1 MDNQEERIVQRA
13 CKLLAC
19 YICLLCICA
28 PFSQPNRHTSQQPD
42 EKTQRHLQLNDL
54 IFLQYES
61 GFTIINPDHV
71 PSSTAN
77 ASDQPNPTATP
88 GAVAPIALPGDSF
101 YLTDALHT
109 ALNPPAPPTP
119 PPPPPPAFPDSA
131 AVIMETDP
139 SKIPNLVPLMLHF
152 AQLLGPKWPVVLV
165 TLKANWIEPASPA
178 FRRLMREQRIK
189 IFFLPEETT
198 FTTHESVSIFLTQP
212 WFWDQFA
219 SADRVLLFQA
229 DSVICANSEASIE
242 DFAHWDLV
250 GAPIA
255 SQYGVG
261 YNGGLSLRNPRAMLD
276 VINDPAVPSF
286 EAVLRAHN
294 DEIARVKAEQGDE
307 AGEEANRNVPSWE
320 KFEDQ
325 WFYAKLKDRGEA
337 YKLPDT
343 AAAKAFAV
351 ETVWNEKPLGY
362 HQPFRWLTSWQKSKA
377 VEWCPELNMLQDGS
391 HFF

>member
-1 MDNQEERIVQRA
+1 MDNQEERIIQRT
-13 CKLLAC
+13 CELSTYLLNLPSL
-19 YICLLCICA
+19 LLCRFCNTVDTTTSRTIKTA
-28 PFSQPNRHTSQQPD
+28 PTN
-42 EKTQRHLQLNDL
+42 HL
-54 IFLQYES
+54 FLSQYES

-77 ASDQPNPTATP
+77 ASDQPANPSATP
-88 GAVAPIALPGDSF
+88 GAPAPIALPGDSF

-109 ALNPPAPPTP
+109 ALNPPKPPTP

-189 IFFLPEETT
+189 IFFLPEETN
-198 FTTHESVSIFLTQP
+198 FASHESVSIFLTQP
-212 WFWDQFA
+212 WFWEQFT

-242 DFAHWDLV
+242 DFAQWDLV

-261 YNGGLSLRNPRAMLD
+261 YNGGLSLRNPRAMLE

-286 EAVLRAHN
+286 EEVLRRNNA
-294 DEIARVKAEQGDE
+294 EIARAKAEEGEE
-307 AGEEANRNVPSWE
+307 AGEEANRQVPSWE

-325 WFYAKLKDRGEA
+325 WFYAKLKDREA

-351 ETVWNEKPLGY
+351 ETVWHEKPLGY
-362 HQPFRWLTSWQKSKA
+362 HQPFRWLTAWQKSKA